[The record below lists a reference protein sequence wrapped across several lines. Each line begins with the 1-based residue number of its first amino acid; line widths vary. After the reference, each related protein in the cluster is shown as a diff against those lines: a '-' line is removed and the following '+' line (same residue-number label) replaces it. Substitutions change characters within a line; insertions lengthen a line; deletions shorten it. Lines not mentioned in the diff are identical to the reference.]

1 MSSENSQTLSTKE
14 KIGYGLGDT
23 ASNFVF
29 HVVNVFLLT
38 YYTVVLELPPAAIGT
53 MFVVCRLWDAISDPL
68 MGALADRTQTRL
80 GKFRPYVLWFAIPF
94 GLAGFLVF
102 SVPDMGQTAQLVYA
116 YLTYIFL
123 WTIYTAI
130 NVPYSALMGV
140 MSPSPQ
146 ERTSLATYRFVGAF
160 SAQLLIGMAFLPL
173 VSFFGGGDDV
183 VGYRYTMLV
192 FSVVAVG
199 LFLGTFAST
208 KERVTPKKGPKPDL
222 GGDFKALAKNI
233 PWIIMIVAAILTL
246 SNVALRGGVTY
257 HFLRYVVG
265 ADDTKYFL
273 FLDRTSFFY
282 TTGSLAF
289 VIGVFFTGL
298 VSRKLGKR
306 NGLMICT
313 VLNGLTFI
321 AFFFIPPERYT
332 TMIIVNAVGSFL
344 AGPTPALV
352 WAIYTDVVDY
362 GEWKFGRRTT
372 ALAFSA
378 AMFSQ
383 KLGLAVG
390 SGVGGW
396 LLAYYGFKPNVNPS
410 DETLD
415 GIKVMF
421 SILPGIFGIANGLI
435 LVFYKLTEDQLEVI
449 TAELA
454 EQRKEDE

>member
-1 MSSENSQTLSTKE
+1 MSLPSTSRLSVKE
-14 KIGYGLGDT
+14 KVGYGLGDT

-38 YYTVVLELPPAAIGT
+38 YYTVVLGLSPAAVGT
-53 MFVVCRLWDAISDPL
+53 MFLVCRLWDAFSDPL
-68 MGALADRTQTRL
+68 MGAIADRTQTKM
-80 GKFRPYVLWFAIPF
+80 GKFRPYLLWFAIPF
-94 GLAGFLVF
+94 GIAGYLVF
-102 SVPDMGQTAQLVYA
+102 SVPDLGDAGKLVYA
-116 YLTYIFL
+116 YITYIFL

-140 MSPSPQ
+140 MSPDPV
-146 ERTSLATYRFVGAF
+146 ERTSLSTYRFVGAF

-173 VSFFGGGDDV
+173 VKLLGEGDDV
-183 VGYRYTMLV
+183 AGYSQTMAV
-192 FSVVAVG
+192 FSVIAVL
-199 LFLGTFAST
+199 LFFGAFFTT
-208 KERVTPKKGPKPDL
+208 KERVKPKKGPKQSL
-222 GGDFKALAKNI
+222 GGDFSALSKNV

-257 HFLRYVVG
+257 HFLNYVVG
-265 ADDTKYFL
+265 ADDSKYFL

-289 VIGVFFTGL
+289 VTGVFFTGW
-298 VSRKLGKR
+298 VSRKMGKR
-306 NGLMICT
+306 NGLMILT
-313 VLNGLTFI
+313 ILNGLTFI
-321 AFFFIPPERYT
+321 AFYFIPTSAYT
-332 TMIIVNAVGSFL
+332 TMILVNAIGSFL

-390 SGVGGW
+390 SGIGGW
-396 LLAYYGFKPNVNPS
+396 MLAYYGFKADVAPS
-410 DETLD
+410 QETLD
-415 GIKVMF
+415 GIKIMF
-421 SILPGIFGIANGLI
+421 SIIPGIFGIANGLV
-435 LVFYKLTEDQLEVI
+435 LLGYKLTDEQLETI
-449 TAELA
+449 TADLA
-454 EQRKEDE
+454 ERRKTDE

>member
-1 MSSENSQTLSTKE
+1 MSSQSSSQLSVKE
-14 KIGYGLGDT
+14 KVGYGLGDT

-38 YYTVVLELPPAAIGT
+38 YYTVVLGLSPAAVGT
-53 MFVVCRLWDAISDPL
+53 MFLVCRLWDAVSDPL

-94 GLAGFLVF
+94 GVAGFLVF
-102 SVPDMGQTAQLVYA
+102 SVPDFTETGKLVYA
-116 YLTYIFL
+116 YVTYILL

-140 MSPSPQ
+140 MSSDPV

-173 VSFFGGGDDV
+173 VSHFGGGDDIA
-183 VGYRYTMLV
+183 GYRVTMAI
-192 FSVVAVG
+192 FSAIAVV
-199 LFLGTFAST
+199 LFLGTFFTT
-208 KERVTPKKGPKPDL
+208 KEKLKPKKGPKL
-222 GGDFKALAKNI
+222 SLSGDFSALSKNL
-233 PWIIMIVAAILTL
+233 PWIIMIAAAILTL

-257 HFLRYVVG
+257 HFLKFVVG

-306 NGLMICT
+306 NGLMILT
-313 VLNGLTFI
+313 ILNGLTFI
-321 AFFFIPPERYT
+321 AFFFIPADAYT
-332 TMIIVNAVGSFL
+332 TMILVNAFGSFL

-352 WAIYTDVVDY
+352 WAMYTDVVDY

-390 SGVGGW
+390 SGIGGW
-396 LLAYYGFKPNVNPS
+396 LLAYYGFKANAELGPRTI
-410 DETLD
+410 E
-415 GIKVMF
+415 GIKIMF
-421 SILPGIFGIANGLI
+421 SVIPGVFGILNGLVLI
-435 LVFYKLTEDQLEVI
+435 GYRLNEAQLDVI
-449 TAELA
+449 TSDLKER
-454 EQRKEDE
+454 RKDD